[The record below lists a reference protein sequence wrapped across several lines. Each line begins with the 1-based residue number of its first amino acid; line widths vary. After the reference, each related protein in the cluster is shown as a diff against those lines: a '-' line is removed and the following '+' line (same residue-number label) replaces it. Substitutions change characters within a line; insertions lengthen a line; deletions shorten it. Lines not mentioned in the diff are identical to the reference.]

1 MSMSTASGAVSVM
14 AASASPR
21 GVAAAWLLPPHAED
35 PGEMRKARL
44 RQGLL
49 AGTVAGAACG
59 LLLTSFFVVAVFM
72 MIAGPLRGW
81 RRARRRRGG

>member
-1 MSMSTASGAVSVM
+1 
-14 AASASPR
+14 
-21 GVAAAWLLPPHAED
+21 
-35 PGEMRKARL
+35 MRKARL

>member
-1 MSMSTASGAVSVM
+1 
-14 AASASPR
+14 
-21 GVAAAWLLPPHAED
+21 
-35 PGEMRKARL
+35 MREARL

-72 MIAGPLRGW
+72 MIAGPLPGAAGGAVAADHPRRPRSARSWSAGLFVSTGNRQPLW
-81 RRARRRRGG
+81 RPLNTGRD